1 MYKTLWNEVMTDR
14 RIEYRFLHWGP
25 FVCNYTLLPE
35 EVANTILFLASNEST
50 YTTGTEIYVDGALS
64 LFQG

>member
-1 MYKTLWNEVMTDR
+1 MIPLQQR
-14 RIEYRFLHWGP
+14 AASS
-25 FVCNYTLLPE
+25 E
-35 EVANTILFLASNEST
+35 EVAKTILFLASNEST